1 LTFNLTA
8 KVFDFLWDFENEE
21 EYEIIKN
28 DRDYLKK
35 RMNEESYMNEWKNE
49 WKIIKRIKN
58 KEKIKVITN
67 FSYSYEYKKLIML
80 HQIKHHLFHKKLS
93 VLFNLMLF
101 IVFLI
106 EYVNY
111 SKIRIRNTYEYF

>member
-1 LTFNLTA
+1 
-8 KVFDFLWDFENEE
+8 
-21 EYEIIKN
+21 
-28 DRDYLKK
+28 
-35 RMNEESYMNEWKNE
+35 MNEESYMNEWKNE

>member
-1 LTFNLTA
+1 MTFNLTA

-101 IVFLI
+101 IVFL
-106 EYVNY
+106 
-111 SKIRIRNTYEYF
+111 FCF